1 MSNSIS
7 ISNPNKL
14 LSLEVTPYGAGDK
27 LGGVLDLSIFTVAT
41 DIKISGLD
49 ITGLGDVFPSNLI
62 NFNASSNKLK
72 NIPTTFEVPDSILN
86 FDLSRNNLTKADIG
100 EILEAFDT
108 RANND
113 VTAISPQPIIDV
125 SKFGNAIITSSDTT
139 QLNLINNLQSLGW
152 NVKYNEAEYVLS
164 TTTFRIYEGGADFTI
179 DIERTATDVADGT
192 LVDYEYGL
200 INNVD
205 NTRIASSVV
214 SGQFTITDNKSS
226 ATFNVPIDAGIDEY
240 QEDHTWFIATT
251 LGVGDTE
258 LRLEVVDRTVV
269 PYTLTATN
277 FQYEN
282 RNFDIVLAMNSVDLP
297 LDYQI
302 PIGTQVPYTI
312 SGIQAEDIQ
321 ENLSGNFVFVDDGLG
336 NSPATSGNECSI
348 TINVIADGIL
358 EGPENLIIT
367 LDDYPAPEGTSVSD
381 WPAAESIRI
390 YDQRI

>member
-62 NFNASSNKLK
+62 NFNASSNKVK

-108 RANND
+108 RANNN
-113 VTAISPQPIIDV
+113 VQAISPQPIIDV

-139 QLNLINNLQSLGW
+139 QLNLINSLQSLGW

-179 DIERTATDVADGT
+179 DIERTATDVDDGT

-205 NTRIASSVV
+205 NTRISSSVV

-297 LDYQI
+297 LGYQI

-321 ENLSGNFVFVDDGLG
+321 ENLSGNFVFEDDGLG

>member
-27 LGGVLDLSIFTVAT
+27 LGGVLDLSIFTIAT
-41 DIKISGLD
+41 DIEISGLD

-72 NIPTTFEVPDSILN
+72 DIPTTFEVPDSILN

-100 EILEAFDT
+100 EILGAFKD
-108 RANND
+108 RANNN
-113 VTAISPQPIIDV
+113 VQAISPQPIIDV
-125 SKFGNAIITSSDTT
+125 SKFGNEIITSSDTD
-139 QLNLINNLQSLGW
+139 QLTLISDLQTLGW

-179 DIERTATDVADGT
+179 DIERTATNVDDNT

-205 NTRIASSVV
+205 NTRISSSVV
-214 SGQFTITDNKSS
+214 SGQFTIIDNKAS

-258 LRLEVVDRTVV
+258 LRLDVVDRTVV

-297 LDYQI
+297 LGYQI
-302 PIGTQVPYTI
+302 PIGTTVPYTI

-321 ENLSGNFVFVDDGLG
+321 ESLRGNFVFVDDGLG

-367 LDDYPAPEGTSVSD
+367 LDDYPAPEGTSVSN

>member
-14 LSLEVTPYGAGDK
+14 RSLVVTPYGAGDK

-49 ITGLGDVFPSNLI
+49 ITELGNGFPSNLV

-72 NIPTTFEVPDSILN
+72 DIPTSFEVPDSILN
-86 FDLSRNNLTKADIG
+86 FDLSRNALSKADIG
-100 EILEAFDT
+100 EILEAFYDRT
-108 RANND
+108 NNN
-113 VTAISPQPIIDV
+113 VQAISPQPIIDV
-125 SKFGNAIITSSDTT
+125 SKFGNAIITASDTA
-139 QLNLINNLQSLGW
+139 QLTLINDLQTLGW

-164 TTTFRIYEGGADFTI
+164 TNTFRIYEGGADFTI
-179 DIERTATDVADGT
+179 NIERTATDVADNT

-200 INNVD
+200 INNSD
-205 NTRIASSVV
+205 GTRISSTVV
-214 SGQFTITDNKSS
+214 SGQFTIVDNEAS

-258 LRLEVVDRTVV
+258 LRLDVVDRTVV

-282 RNFDIVLAMNSVDLP
+282 RNFNIVLAMNSVDLP
-297 LDYQI
+297 LGYQI
-302 PIGTQVPYTI
+302 PIGTTVPYTI

-321 ENLSGNFVFVDDGLG
+321 ESLFGNFVFVEDDLG
-336 NSPATSGNECSI
+336 NSPPTSGNECSI

-367 LDDYPAPEGTSVSD
+367 LDDYPVPENSSVSD

>member
-139 QLNLINNLQSLGW
+139 QLNLINSLQSLGW